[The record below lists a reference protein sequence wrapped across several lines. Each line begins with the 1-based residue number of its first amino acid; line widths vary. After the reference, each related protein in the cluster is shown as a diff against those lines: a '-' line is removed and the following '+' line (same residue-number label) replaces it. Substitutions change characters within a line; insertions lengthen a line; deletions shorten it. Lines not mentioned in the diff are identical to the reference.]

1 MTMEMKKNGQTVYSL
16 CVGEPDYQ
24 PPDAVLKA
32 TGETAFAGNTKYT
45 SVNGDAKLRAS
56 IAADLKRRKGLDYS
70 ADQIVVSNGAKQS
83 VIQALLSTVGPGDD
97 VIIPAPYWP
106 SYPGG
111 PTATCTTPHQH
122 PTQLTRPA
130 GLSTQT
136 SPRNCQHFTRNL
148 HPGTVTTYPA
158 GLATPASSRRPD
170 MVKMCGATPGTQLNN
185 KTAPTEVTE
194 VTRSDPGDDC
204 RRWLCH
210 KARGSHGMS
219 TETPEGQSYH
229 SMQPIESYGMRSRQR
244 GPRESGGSC

>member
-1 MTMEMKKNGQTVYSL
+1 MVENMAVSKTIEIHSMTMEMKKSGQTVYSL

-32 TGETAFAGNTKYT
+32 TGETACAGNTKYT

-111 PTATCTTPHQH
+111 PTAPPCTTPHQH
-122 PTQLTRPA
+122 PTQLTRPDSQ
-130 GLSTQT
+130 LK
-136 SPRNCQHFTRNL
+136 L
-148 HPGTVTTYPA
+148 HPGTVNT
-158 GLATPASSRRPD
+158 S
-170 MVKMCGATPGTQLNN
+170 PGTFIPDLSQL
-185 KTAPTEVTE
+185 TRRDLQPLAPLAAQT
-194 VTRSDPGDDC
+194 
-204 RRWLCH
+204 W
-210 KARGSHGMS
+210 
-219 TETPEGQSYH
+219 
-229 SMQPIESYGMRSRQR
+229 
-244 GPRESGGSC
+244 